1 MASCRLL
8 LAHCRSTIHFAA
20 RGSLSSTGATFCDTP
35 ARSRPALNAISIDRS
50 LRALFRGREW
60 LEAHM
65 LKDPPRLWGP
75 TECFAVDSGGPAEP
89 VEVMARDDN
98 DLEIS
103 QLNNFWE
110 RKFIA
115 TSFID
120 KPYQQIEIAA
130 AAEMRVT
137 IKPVAIPK

>member
-1 MASCRLL
+1 
-8 LAHCRSTIHFAA
+8 
-20 RGSLSSTGATFCDTP
+20 
-35 ARSRPALNAISIDRS
+35 
-50 LRALFRGREW
+50 
-60 LEAHM
+60 
-65 LKDPPRLWGP
+65 
-75 TECFAVDSGGPAEP
+75 
-89 VEVMARDDN
+89 MARDDN